1 MGGFTLDDI
10 LAARKQRDSWW
21 TVFFVDPLACRL
33 ALLAANHTSVTPNGL
48 TRLSILVG
56 FGSAWAFAQDQLV
69 AGAALFYLSFMID
82 CMDGK
87 VARLKGN
94 GTPFGLWLDYVG
106 DRIRVLGCAFG
117 IAYGC
122 WRLDVLL
129 AAVGVVV
136 LDMFRYI
143 NVSQLNRVRAAS
155 RGMVTTRMGAECLFV
170 EDVLAADPGANP
182 DLLVSRDERPLVD
195 LQRDF
200 RARFPW
206 YDRLRRFLVRH
217 RVRTHMV
224 SGIEFHAAVF
234 VWAPLIGVDAF
245 IPAAAGA
252 GALLLAFEAALIYR
266 TWLAARAIARV
277 VPQRESL
284 LV

>member
-1 MGGFTLDDI
+1 
-10 LAARKQRDSWW
+10 
-21 TVFFVDPLACRL
+21 
-33 ALLAANHTSVTPNGL
+33 
-48 TRLSILVG
+48 
-56 FGSAWAFAQDQLV
+56 V
-69 AGAALFYLSFMID
+69 AGAALFYLSFMVD

-94 GTPFGLWLDYVG
+94 GTPFGLWLDYLG
-106 DRIRVLGCAFG
+106 DRVRVLCCAFG
-117 IAYGC
+117 VAYGC

-129 AAVGVVV
+129 AAMAVVV

-143 NVSQLNRVRAAS
+143 NVSQLKKVREAS
-155 RGMVTTRMGAECLFV
+155 RVMAMARVGGECVFV
-170 EDVLAADPGANP
+170 EDVLAANPTADP
-182 DLLVSRDERPLVD
+182 DLVVAADDRPVVD

-206 YDRLRRFLVRH
+206 YDRFRRFLIRH

-234 VWAPLIGVDAF
+234 VWAPLIGVNVF
-245 IPAAAGA
+245 VPFVAGS
-252 GALLLAFEAALIYR
+252 GALLLLFEAALIYR
-266 TWLAARAIARV
+266 TWLATRAVARV
-277 VPQRESL
+277 VPQREKL